1 MKWIG
6 QNVYDFISRFRNDVY
21 LESVSTGTIAS
32 GAHLGLD
39 SNNKIVKAVDGG
51 GDLTSI
57 VAGTGLS
64 GTSLTGP
71 IPTLNVDFPIAS
83 ANLDA
88 DTAHLT
94 GVQTFTG
101 RKIFSADVRFDG
113 DKDVTPGDGA
123 VIHVDTHDVTDVNTS
138 ASGTAAKY
146 THVSIEAPR
155 LAATNGSV
163 TTTNAAALYISGAP
177 FAGTN
182 QTITNN
188 YALWV
193 DDGLV
198 KFDGALTVGGTI
210 TGTALQVDNI
220 NLDSS
225 TITNSSGDLTIAN
238 TVDDGDIIF
247 QSDDGSGGTTAYL
260 TLDGSTKTLE
270 AAVPLNSN
278 SGVTL
283 INATAATSG
292 TPQSG
297 PKFLSRGAAWNS
309 AAGNRT
315 TEAGIQ
321 VVTSTNNANPS
332 VSKLSF
338 LVGTDNSA
346 ATEQM
351 FVTSGGQFGILGG
364 GDFAGADL
372 SDDNSVLIRNTEAAG
387 SSAPRNSNKL
397 VFEGRFWNSAQ
408 GNISNQAYLQLLS
421 TTNNANPVV
430 NRIGFFTQAGTNSGS
445 YTESLS
451 IENSGNVGIGSTS
464 PGTSLQIDST
474 VPYLTLK
481 NTTVENT
488 ANGCESKIIFEDHGN
503 NALGQIEVFHT
514 GTADDEKGSMLL
526 SVNDDSGLQT
536 HITVDG
542 GNQNTRVHKD
552 LYILDDVKLR
562 IGSGTDLEIFHQSS
576 SGNSFIRGD
585 VGDLILEQNT
595 DDGDII
601 FKCDNGAG
609 GNINYFRLDG
619 SAATHDGSATTAT
632 TVLFQDNC
640 KLKLG
645 VGGDL
650 VLFHD
655 SSDSIMTNNT
665 GDLYITNVANDKD
678 IILSSDDGS
687 GGTTAYITLD
697 GSAGTVEVAK
707 EMNLAVSLATD
718 QQKHLM
724 HYQVQGYSA
733 GSTNYVASKNIA
745 TNTAPFKHDVDIG
758 SDGTTAKSVTVW
770 MRTGGHVMPN
780 ACTLTRFTGWT
791 ETAGSASQTLALFR
805 VRLADD
811 SDTDPSA
818 VLLQEVTYT
827 ASGNQIA
834 NLFNVTSASDGQSL
848 DLAAGDIVFSAIKG
862 AGNPTYFNATFEV
875 EF

>member
-1 MKWIG
+1 MKFLGGFPSDTSLADIT
-6 QNVYDFISRFRNDVY
+6 
-21 LESVSTGTIAS
+21 SV
-32 GAHLGLD
+32 
-39 SNNKIVKAVDGG
+39 
-51 GDLTSI
+51 

-64 GTSLTGP
+64 GGGISGDV
-71 IPTLNVDFPIAS
+71 TLNVDAS
-83 ANLDA
+83 Q
-88 DTAHLT
+88 T
-94 GVQTFTG
+94 GIVE
-101 RKIFSADVRFDG
+101 V
-113 DKDVTPGDGA
+113 
-123 VIHVDTHDVTDVNTS
+123 
-138 ASGTAAKY
+138 GTLGY
-146 THVSIEAPR
+146 
-155 LAATNGSV
+155 
-163 TTTNAAALYISGAP
+163 
-177 FAGTN
+177 
-182 QTITNN
+182 
-188 YALWV
+188 
-193 DDGLV
+193 
-198 KFDGALTVGGTI
+198 
-210 TGTALQVDNI
+210 LQVDNI
-220 NLDSS
+220 NLDGNI
-225 TITNSSGDLTIAN
+225 ITNSSGNLTIRN

-247 QSDDGSGGTTAYL
+247 ESDDGAGGVAKYFA
-260 TLDGSTKTLE
+260 LDGSTKTLE

-430 NRIGFFTQAGTNSGS
+430 NRIGFFTQAGTNGGS
-445 YTESLS
+445 YTERLS
-451 IENSGNVGIGSTS
+451 IENSGNVGIGTTNPQSLLTIEGVPASVAAGTAEATKKGYLQITGNGGTATTAGGIEFKSADSGNGYGFRIANPDLGTGETPLKIFRRSNSAAWTDTMTILGTNGNVGIGSAS
-464 PGTSLQIDST
+464 PGTSLQIDDT
-474 VPYLTLK
+474 APYLTLK

-526 SVNDDSGLQT
+526 SVNNDSGLQT

-542 GNQNTRVHKD
+542 SNQNTRVHKD

-562 IGSGTDLEIFHQSS
+562 IGSSTDLEIYHESS

-619 SAATHDGSATTAT
+619 SAATHDGSSTTAT

-640 KLKLG
+640 KLKFG

-650 VLFHD
+650 SFHHD
-655 SSDSIMTNNT
+655 GSNSIMNNNT
-665 GDLYITNVANDKD
+665 GDLTIKNAANDKD
-678 IILSSDDGS
+678 LVFKNDDGS

-718 QQKHLM
+718 QQKHVM
-724 HYQVQGYSA
+724 HYDFQGYA
-733 GSTNYVASKNIA
+733 TGDGTNYEVPKQVS
-745 TNTAPFKHDVDIG
+745 TNTAPFNHDTSTG
-758 SDGTTAKSVTVW
+758 SDGLTAQTVQTW
-770 MRTGGHVMPN
+770 MRLGAKVMPR
-780 ACTLTRFTGWT
+780 ACTLKRFTGWAAA
-791 ETAGSASQTLALFR
+791 AGSNTAYIGLFKVTPTR
-805 VRLADD
+805 NNN
-811 SDTDPSA
+811 SDVSA
-818 VLLQEVTYT
+818 VLLEEFSYT
-827 ASGNQIA
+827 ALGNA
-834 NLFNVTSASDGQSL
+834 KMEDWDETSFTATAI
-848 DLAAGDIVFSAIKG
+848 AAGDLLITAMKSASG
-862 AGNPTYFNATFEV
+862 ATQYFTGTVEV